1 MKIRLFF
8 VVLLLPLSTLAQY
21 KPQYTQYIFN
31 GLVINPAYAGSKDV
45 LHLNAFYR
53 TQWVGLEGAPTTQSF
68 SADGVNKS
76 NRIGMGLQVINDKI
90 GAQRRTSAALSGAVK
105 LNVSESG
112 VLSFGV
118 AAGIAQFKID
128 PNKLT
133 TTDPDDPTI
142 VNIDENQINPDLKL
156 GLYFHTDRFFLG
168 ASATDLV
175 SGNQNMILDPER
187 SYFLTAGYV
196 FDLGEHLK
204 LKPSFL
210 MKENFHG
217 PTNIDLNAFLLIE
230 NRIWLGGTYRTA
242 ANIFKND
249 FKEVNL
255 KSKDAVSAIGEIFL
269 TPKFRLGYSYD
280 FTLTQL
286 NNYST
291 HEISLGVL
299 LFKKAETKMLTP
311 QYF

>member
-8 VVLLLPLSTLAQY
+8 VALLLPLCTMAQY

-45 LHLNAFYR
+45 LHINAFYR
-53 TQWVGLEGAPTTQSF
+53 TQWTGLEGAPTTQSF
-68 SADGVNKS
+68 SVDGVNKS
-76 NRIGMGLQVINDKI
+76 NRIGLGAQVINDRI
-90 GAQRRTSAALSGAVK
+90 GAQRRTSASLNGAVK

-118 AAGIAQFKID
+118 AAGVAQYKVD
-128 PNKLT
+128 NSKLT
-133 TTDPDDPTI
+133 TTDPDDQAI
-142 VNIDENQINPDLKL
+142 DNIDANKINPDLKV

-168 ASATDLV
+168 ASATDLIGG
-175 SGNQNMILDPER
+175 SKDMTLDPER

-196 FDLGEHLK
+196 FDLGEYLK
-204 LKPSFL
+204 FKPSFL
-210 MKENFHG
+210 MKENFNG
-217 PTNIDLNAFLLIE
+217 PTNIDVNAFLLIQ
-230 NRIWLGGTYRTA
+230 NRVWLGGTYRTA

-249 FKEVNL
+249 FKEVDL
-255 KSKDAVSAIGEIFL
+255 SSKGAVSAIGEVFL
-269 TPKFRLGYSYD
+269 SPKFRLGYSYD

-291 HEISLGVL
+291 HELSLGVL